1 MRIFLDS
8 CADCCDR
15 SRRCQEAGVSEPE
28 FSLADGFMATA
39 RRKADVIPGDEALEF
54 TDQVTV
60 EFRRLLMAFHGAMG
74 RADLQVALGL
84 QHVPNFRDC

>member
-1 MRIFLDS
+1 M
-8 CADCCDR
+8 
-15 SRRCQEAGVSEPE
+15 SEPE

-39 RRKADVIPGDEALEF
+39 RRKADVIPGDEAVEV
-54 TDQVTV
+54 TDQVTDQVADQVPV
-60 EFRRLLMAFHGAMG
+60 EVRWLLLAFHGAMG